1 MAGNRKAFSM
11 LELVFV
17 IVIIGLLAAVAVP
30 KFAVT
35 RDDAV
40 LTQAK
45 NTVSSIRSA
54 IAMERQKRILRDPT
68 TATFTSLGGV
78 SGYDQVLFDFFD
90 GDSTGPR
97 VLEYTIRSCK
107 NANLTGC
114 WMKTG
119 NTTYV
124 YKMPSVG
131 TEVTFTFDLQSRFDC
146 DADTDVRE
154 CRLLTE

>member
-1 MAGNRKAFSM
+1 MVGSRKAFSM
-11 LELVFV
+11 MELVFV
-17 IVIIGLLAAVAVP
+17 IVIIGLLAAVAIP

-54 IAMERQKRILRDPT
+54 IAIERQKRVLRGSYDD
-68 TATFTSLGGV
+68 FTSLGGLT
-78 SGYDQVLFDFFD
+78 GYDQVLFDYFD
-90 GDSTGPR
+90 GDNTGPR
-97 VLEYTIRSCK
+97 ILEYSVRSCK

-114 WMKTG
+114 WTKSSD
-119 NTTYV
+119 TTYV
-124 YKMPSVG
+124 YKMPSLG
-131 TEVTFTFDLQSRFDC
+131 TAVTFTFDLKSRFDC
-146 DADTDVRE
+146 DADSHTRE